1 MMGLINLNLL
11 RRNLERGAARA
22 KGGAQ
27 TRTSLLG
34 LALDGHR
41 MHAVLLRR
49 NNGSALVQN
58 SAAASLQLNLLTD
71 DPQLVGREIR
81 NHLDR
86 AGLTTRACSV
96 CVPLEWALTAQTA
109 IPNLPP
115 EDVESF
121 LNIEAERAFPFGQ
134 DALATTTS
142 RCKAEGGAEFATLIA
157 IPREHLARLQLVL
170 KAAQLKPL
178 SFSLPMPA
186 LQDPAQADGGV
197 AAVAIGESGVEL
209 QVTSGGG
216 IAALRT
222 LQGALEQ
229 EGVHKKP
236 YVDVVA
242 RDLRITLGQL
252 PAELR
257 QSVHNVRVFGDGPE
271 IGRFADELRARAK
284 LMGLEVQLIRRYAD
298 GAMGV
303 KAPEDAAVSPAL
315 SLALRVL
322 MGPGAPLEFM
332 PPRVSAWKQL
342 THRYSS
348 GRLATIGAVVG
359 GVFLMLALV
368 FMVQQW
374 QLSRWRARW
383 QTMKPRVARLEDMQQ
398 QIRKYRPWFD
408 DSFRCLNILNKI
420 TEAFPEDGSVYAKSV
435 EIRDPG
441 SVTCSGT
448 ARDQQA
454 LLKVVDQLR
463 ATKEIGSVQ
472 VDVIRGKQ
480 FTINLRWGEGA
491 TP

>member
-11 RRNLERGAARA
+11 KRSLQRGPGRA
-22 KGGAQ
+22 KSSAQ
-27 TRTSLLG
+27 QRSSLLG

-41 MHAVLLRR
+41 LHAVLVRR
-49 NNGSALVQN
+49 NNGSVLVQN
-58 SAAASLQLNLLTD
+58 TIAAPLQLNLLTD

-86 AGLTTRACSV
+86 AGLNTRACSV
-96 CVPLEWALTAQTA
+96 CVPLDWALTAQTT

-115 EDVESF
+115 EDVASF

-134 DALATTTS
+134 DTLATLAS
-142 RCKAEGGAEFATLIA
+142 RCKAEGGAEFATLVA

-170 KAAQLKPL
+170 KAAQLKPV

-186 LQDPAQADGGV
+186 LQDPAQTDGGL
-197 AAVAIGESGVEL
+197 AAVAIGENGVEL

-229 EGVHKKP
+229 DGVHKTP

-271 IGRFADELRARAK
+271 ISRFADELRARAK
-284 LMGLEVQLIRRYAD
+284 AMGLEVQLIRRYGD

-303 KAPEDAAVSPAL
+303 KAPADAAVSPAL
-315 SLALRVL
+315 SLAIRVL
-322 MGPGAPLEFM
+322 IGPGAPLEFM
-332 PPRVSAWKQL
+332 PPRVSAWRHL
-342 THRYSS
+342 TQRYSS
-348 GRLATIGAVVG
+348 GRLATVGAIVG
-359 GVFLMLALV
+359 GVLLVLALV
-368 FMVQQW
+368 FLAQQW

-398 QIRKYRPWFD
+398 QIRKYRAWFD
-408 DSFRCLNILNKI
+408 DSFRCLSILNKV

-441 SVTCSGT
+441 TVTCSGT

-463 ATKEIGSVQ
+463 ATKEISSVQ

-480 FTINLRWGEGA
+480 FTINLRWGEGT